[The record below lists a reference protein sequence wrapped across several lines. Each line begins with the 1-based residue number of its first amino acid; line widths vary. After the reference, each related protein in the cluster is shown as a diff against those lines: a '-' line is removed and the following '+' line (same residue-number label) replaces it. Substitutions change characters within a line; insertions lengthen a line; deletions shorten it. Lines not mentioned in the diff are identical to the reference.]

1 MLMVEHFH
9 STLENGALGPEDPD
23 SNLFNIDSLNVKS
36 KTIRPQCEQ
45 PINYN
50 YEIINAATG
59 TAEIETP
66 TALSNFIPSGS
77 NYNKICL
84 ICTYI
89 STINSISICLCF
101 FRIYIILVTPVC
113 TNENINTPWVTSL
126 GFTYK
131 KQGQPVQTW
140 MNETLREHKIPLGG
154 EIVFY
159 CADAS
164 RRKRPKKD
172 NFDDDPDDGLLY
184 GYCTYAGTVSI
195 Q

>member
-1 MLMVEHFH
+1 M
-9 STLENGALGPEDPD
+9 
-23 SNLFNIDSLNVKS
+23 
-36 KTIRPQCEQ
+36 
-45 PINYN
+45 
-50 YEIINAATG
+50 
-59 TAEIETP
+59 
-66 TALSNFIPSGS
+66 
-77 NYNKICL
+77 
-84 ICTYI
+84 
-89 STINSISICLCF
+89 
-101 FRIYIILVTPVC
+101 ILVTPVC
-113 TNENINTPWVTSL
+113 TNENINAPWVTSL

-195 Q
+195 PMTPAGRLIGYIQSIKHNSNMIKILSK